1 MRLLDAMIRSLCH
14 GRVMLLGCLEQVR
27 RSRNSHAYKS
37 LPLLPSRINVSS
49 VPPRSIDKVTGRRS
63 GRQRWLPPQVGCIG
77 VLRQAS
83 HRSAFPSQHDVG
95 EQLRRNSAPPD
106 RGKAEPPLEPGSRFQ
121 DPTCWHPSPICL
133 HTRYSDRSAAARR
146 SMRRQV
152 WWARATRRDAA
163 ALQPVRAVHP
173 DPRKRWSHYRT
184 RVYRECRFVA
194 RLTDTT
200 LTDSGPDAGRRIL
213 AGVATLL
220 VAVFVLLPFAQNPGR
235 LINRHPYSNR
245 DGLAWELSPDHCA
258 SIGLFEDRNR
268 ADFWTVEALSAPSP
282 RLVVRPKN
290 DTAAGCP
297 SLAHAMFSV
306 WIGWAAETRLVAA
319 PPTQGPMGVYTFSS
333 FPPPV
338 TSASSRGTIT
348 ARFRV
353 RLEFGYYPGGD
364 TGQPCGA
371 HECLPEH
378 LEHVGIKFS
387 GQEILDRLGSRPS
400 LILDVASPPALAP
413 PRVCSSLDPLPLS
426 YRPGHDLF
434 AFVDSTGH
442 PCNIRR
448 VGDQLPY
455 SPRLRWIH
463 FQGDSNSRYLVFEL
477 AKMLG
482 LTASITHV
490 ETQHSNLPTTAVF
503 HDGTGTGV
511 VLVFRWVFLEHWDSD
526 VDFLARVQLTS
537 LRAFLESIPFPR
549 STKWPSTFLH
559 PGLRPTDLFI
569 SFGSHAQRLSR
580 SGFQAAV
587 DRLRPGLSRCSRLSR
602 STYFLLTAAA
612 EPLDI
617 PERFVGDELMRN
629 NRIIHVQND
638 VARHFVRE
646 HFPHADIIDFFTL
659 TRTIPRSLRLDSVHF
674 MPDVY
679 RVQADLIW
687 TAMIAADERHS
698 SP

>member
-1 MRLLDAMIRSLCH
+1 MISAELLDHAILAAGRAGTAGNDPYVDPHRKAAARITHHREDSLECSFAYECPAVPNGERVACASGVCQVTACVSPWKPDH
-14 GRVMLLGCLEQVR
+14 GG
-27 RSRNSHAYKS
+27 HACV
-37 LPLLPSRINVSS
+37 LPLLSDTTQARGRAGPPATISRSYGLCSLPHLEACPVDANKLLQPQGKHEDERFSTRDLLVMGGFACIDTS
-49 VPPRSIDKVTGRRS
+49 RSLTSCGGCSTTGPGRDCTKIRHADGRR
-63 GRQRWLPPQVGCIG
+63 V
-77 VLRQAS
+77 
-83 HRSAFPSQHDVG
+83 
-95 EQLRRNSAPPD
+95 
-106 RGKAEPPLEPGSRFQ
+106 
-121 DPTCWHPSPICL
+121 
-133 HTRYSDRSAAARR
+133 
-146 SMRRQV
+146 
-152 WWARATRRDAA
+152 
-163 ALQPVRAVHP
+163 
-173 DPRKRWSHYRT
+173 
-184 RVYRECRFVA
+184 
-194 RLTDTT
+194 
-200 LTDSGPDAGRRIL
+200 L

-511 VLVFRWVFLEHWDSD
+511 VLVFRWVFLEHWDTD

-587 DRLRPGLSRCSRLSR
+587 DRLRPGLARCSRLSR

-629 NRIIHVQND
+629 NRIIDVQND
-638 VARHFVRE
+638 VARHFIRE
-646 HFPHADIIDFFTL
+646 HFPGADIVDFFTL

-687 TAMIAADERHS
+687 TAIIAADERHC
-698 SP
+698 PP